1 MDDNRLTKCVFDFDY
16 TAAGKTWCSDLKH
29 LLHQVNMQQNFENKQ
44 IVNLEHVKNLF
55 DNKHQQEWNEK
66 LHTVSKL
73 RTYVTFKS
81 N

>member
-1 MDDNRLTKCVFDFDY
+1 
-16 TAAGKTWCSDLKH
+16 
-29 LLHQVNMQQNFENKQ
+29 MQLSFENKQ

-55 DNKHQQEWNEK
+55 NNKHQQEWNEK